1 MQSERMV
8 DLKTKLPSSFQKKI
22 VAVGRKFKTPIM
34 NRTLNGDLST
44 SSELPQLNFK
54 RINKLRVNNVYQGT
68 GKELREDLLSMGGAS
83 KFYRTKRQ
91 NILINKPNTMFESTH
106 L

>member
-1 MQSERMV
+1 M
-8 DLKTKLPSSFQKKI
+8 KLPSSFQKKI
-22 VAVGRKFKTPIM
+22 EAVGKRFKTPNM
-34 NRTLNGDLST
+34 NRTFNGDLATST
-44 SSELPQLNFK
+44 ELPTINFK
-54 RINKLRVNNVYQGT
+54 RINKLRINNVYQGT
-68 GKELREDLLSMGGAS
+68 GKDLRENLLSMGGAS